1 MFAEKFP
8 RLFLVLDAI
17 AMFAVVLGLV
27 CWATLAA
34 GNVIDQIRE
43 WRYSLRGKVKRA
55 FTVPAAA

>member
-34 GNVIDQIRE
+34 GNLIDQIRE
-43 WRYSLRGKVKRA
+43 LRYSLRGKAKRA

>member
-27 CWATLAA
+27 CWAALAA
-34 GNVIDQIRE
+34 GNLIDQIRE
-43 WRYSLRGKVKRA
+43 WRYSLRGKVKKA

>member
-34 GNVIDQIRE
+34 GNLIDQIRE
-43 WRYSLRGKVKRA
+43 WRYSLRGKAKRA